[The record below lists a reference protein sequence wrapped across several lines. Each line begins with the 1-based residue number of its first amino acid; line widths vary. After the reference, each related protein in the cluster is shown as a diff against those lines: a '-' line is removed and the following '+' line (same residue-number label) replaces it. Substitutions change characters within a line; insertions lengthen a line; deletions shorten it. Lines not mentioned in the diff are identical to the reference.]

1 MSLVLSLNQNI
12 FISNGVS
19 GAIYTPSNS
28 SSSEFSPGTA
38 SELAP
43 IRGTSH
49 PIVVGFNDTTN
60 YYLGHIKV
68 DDKKLYCKG
77 RSFYNDVTF
86 DESLFSIKAYNEQ
99 IISFIT
105 YQSSS
110 SSTTFG
116 FVDCSG
122 TISSTYQ
129 TTKNTVNILGY
140 DIFVDSED
148 SFKHSKWVSFT
159 GWHT

>member
-1 MSLVLSLNQNI
+1 MEYSLSVIIIIVLFKKSNLLSLSQEISFVTQANQDIYSTIPFIRSINQNI

-28 SSSEFSPGTA
+28 SSSEFSPGTV

-60 YYLGHIKV
+60 YYLGYIKV

-77 RSFYNDVTF
+77 RSFYN
-86 DESLFSIKAYNEQ
+86 
-99 IISFIT
+99 
-105 YQSSS
+105 
-110 SSTTFG
+110 
-116 FVDCSG
+116 
-122 TISSTYQ
+122 
-129 TTKNTVNILGY
+129 
-140 DIFVDSED
+140 
-148 SFKHSKWVSFT
+148 
-159 GWHT
+159 